1 MKEPYKIYKVTNII
15 NGKIYIGF
23 TNKPLHKRAIEHKCL
38 SKKGSNFL
46 LHKAIKK
53 YGFESFKWESIFE
66 SLDRDFL
73 LNKMENYFI
82 VENNSF
88 YENGFGYNMTFGGD
102 CGMKN
107 MKHTE
112 ETKNKLKIARSERKV
127 EPMLGKKHSAESK
140 EKMSLSK
147 LGKKKDDDYKKM
159 CSERNL
165 KRYSDPEKRKNLSE
179 AIKLSWQKRKHS
191 LIGVQN

>member
-1 MKEPYKIYKVTNII
+1 MREPYKIYKVTNII

-53 YGFESFKWESIFE
+53 YGFECFKWESIFE
-66 SLDRDFL
+66 SLDKDFL

-112 ETKNKLKIARSERKV
+112 ETKNKLKIARSKRKV

-140 EKMSLSK
+140 EKMRISRLNNPNRIIQAQIA
-147 LGKKKDDDYKKM
+147 GKT
-159 CSERNL
+159 SA
-165 KRYSDPEKRKNLSE
+165 EKRKNDVDYKLKQSQR
-179 AIKLSWQKRKHS
+179 IKEWWALRKAQG
-191 LIGVQN
+191 I